1 MTMTTPAPTLI
12 TASPKHAAERDWPV
26 LTAHDT
32 CDRCG
37 YVDGQTVSRA
47 YTRWAKDD
55 LEVVLCSHHTNEHT
69 PGLVV
74 QGFVLVTDQRAELL
88 VKPGASA

>member
-1 MTMTTPAPTLI
+1 MTTPTLVPKLI
-12 TASPKHAAERDWPV
+12 TPKHAAERSFPG

-37 YVDGQTVSRA
+37 YNEGNQVARA

-55 LEVVLCSHHTNEHT
+55 LELTLCSHHTTEHT
-69 PGLVV
+69 PGLVIK
-74 QGFVLVTDQRAELL
+74 GFVLVTDQRAELT
-88 VKPGASA
+88 VQVGVSAA

>member
-1 MTMTTPAPTLI
+1 MTAPTLTPTLI
-12 TASPKHAAERDWPV
+12 TPKHAADRNWPA

-37 YVDGQTVSRA
+37 YSGGNQVARA
-47 YTRWAKDD
+47 YTRWAKTD
-55 LEVVLCSHHTNEHT
+55 LEIVLCSHHTNEHT

-74 QGFVLVTDQRAELL
+74 SGFVLVTDQRAELT
-88 VKPGASA
+88 VQVGVSAA

>member
-1 MTMTTPAPTLI
+1 MTTSTLAPKLI
-12 TASPKHAAERDWPV
+12 TAKHAAVRTWPA
-26 LTAHDT
+26 LSAHDT

-37 YVDGQTVSRA
+37 YSDGNQVARA

-55 LEVVLCSHHTNEHT
+55 LEIVLCSHHTNEHT

-74 QGFVLVTDQRAELL
+74 NDFVLVTDQRAELT
-88 VKPGASA
+88 VRVGVSAA